1 MQQREKKRLNNRIS
15 RCVGIVSVLVGLFVL
30 VNTKS
35 GTGYELYWI
44 IPTVWGL
51 LCFFDPV
58 LCFIDTSNIGPFVF
72 TYTMLIKY
80 CISPIVSCL
89 GEYSSWLGTPPG
101 TDNLQKA
108 VLLTIYES
116 IVLYVVSHYC
126 NKNYSRK
133 IRKIENSELITAE
146 PMKRTWVHYFLVI
159 VGFLSFV
166 LVPAAFADYRFIF
179 NGNDLSNNIFI
190 NIPGAGVF
198 KTFFIVGR
206 YSLVLLL
213 VNRFY
218 KKYLESKSLKYV
230 VMSFSVILLNCVY
243 VQNLSRINI
252 LIPLLLG
259 IALCV
264 QFFPRKKDRIAVLT
278 LSASLGVLFLV
289 VLSFFK
295 FFGEGRGDVANMTSL
310 PWWGD
315 TLNMYFTGIKETAIG
330 YKSLSYID
338 SIFGW
343 NRIPLFINDFFCNI
357 SLLSNFSDVSKCSVV
372 LYNYIYYGAHY
383 TGQIPPNTIEGVYY
397 FGNVLAPVLPTVFV
411 YLAYKFSY
419 IAKRKFKIDEKFIYL
434 YAALWSGLILMINYN
449 MIVANIINISLF
461 YAVFIFVNRRAR
473 LK

>member
-1 MQQREKKRLNNRIS
+1 MQLREKKRLSKRIS
-15 RCVGIVSVLVGLFVL
+15 RCVGIVSVIVGLFML

-35 GTGYELYWI
+35 GTGYEFYWI
-44 IPTVWGL
+44 IPTIWGL
-51 LCFFDPV
+51 LCIVDPV
-58 LCFIDTSNIGPFVF
+58 LCFTDISNIGPFVL

-80 CISPIVSCL
+80 CISPIISCL

-101 TDNLQKA
+101 IDNLQKA
-108 VLLTIYES
+108 ILLTIYEL
-116 IVLYVVSHYC
+116 IVLYIVVHNC
-126 NKNYSRK
+126 NRKYSRK
-133 IRKIENSELITAE
+133 IQKIENCESMIAE

-159 VGFLSFV
+159 AGFLSFI

-190 NIPGAGVF
+190 NMAGAGVF

-213 VNRFY
+213 INRFY
-218 KKYLESKSLKYV
+218 IKYQEKKSLIYV
-230 VMSFSVILLNCVY
+230 IMSFSVILLNCIY

-295 FFGEGRGDVANMTSL
+295 FFGEGRGDIINMTSL
-310 PWWGD
+310 SWWGD

-343 NRIPLFINDFFCNI
+343 NRIPLLINDFFCNI
-357 SLLSNFSDVSKCSVV
+357 SLLSNFSNVSQCSVV
-372 LYNYIYYGAHY
+372 LYNYVYYGAHF

-397 FGNVLAPVLPTVFV
+397 FGSILAPALPAIFV
-411 YLAYKFSY
+411 SLSYKFSY
-419 IAKRKFKIDEKFIYL
+419 IAKRKFRIDEKFIYL
-434 YAALWSGLILMINYN
+434 YASIWAGLILMINYN
-449 MIVANIINISLF
+449 MIVANIVNISLF
-461 YAVFIFVNRRAR
+461 FAIFIVINRRVR